1 MNTNWSL
8 IRSALMAMLLSFGLA
23 DAQQLIKTIPRVGIL
38 NSATRSSS
46 EATIDAFRKSLR
58 DLGYAEGKN
67 IILEYRFADGERTRI
82 ATFASELVELKVD
95 VILAS
100 GTQTA
105 IAARNATTTIPIVV
119 GDAGDLVAAGLVDS
133 LARPGGN
140 ITGSTRMA
148 KDMNAKRVEV
158 LKETVPRA
166 ARLAIIMSSATTL
179 RERAELT
186 EIEPIARHL
195 GLKLQA
201 VDVKDQTEFQK
212 AYETMVRQ
220 RADAVMIF
228 QGSFT
233 NFHRK
238 QLVELAV
245 KKRLPSMCETAIFAD
260 TGCLVSLGPDEI
272 HLWRRA
278 AHFVD
283 KVLKGAKP
291 ADLPVEQPTKFEL
304 VINLKTA
311 KQIGLTIPPNVLA
324 RADRVIR

>member
-1 MNTNWSL
+1 
-8 IRSALMAMLLSFGLA
+8 MLLGSGLA
-23 DAQQLIKTIPRVGIL
+23 DAQPVKPIPRVGIL
-38 NSATRSSS
+38 NSATRSSG
-46 EATIDAFRKSLR
+46 EAAIDAFRKGLR
-58 DLGYAEGKN
+58 DLGYTEGKN

-82 ATFASELVELKVD
+82 TPLASELVELKVD

-105 IAARNATTTIPIVV
+105 IAAKKATTTIPIVV
-119 GDAGDLVAAGLVDS
+119 GDAGDLVAAGLVAT

-140 ITGSTRMA
+140 LTGSTRMA

-166 ARLAIIMSSATTL
+166 VRLAIIMSSATSL
-179 RERAELT
+179 RDRADLT

-195 GLKLQA
+195 GLKLRA
-201 VDVKDQTEFQK
+201 VDIKDQTEFK
-212 AYETMVRQ
+212 NAYETMVRE

-228 QGSFT
+228 LGSFT
-233 NFHRK
+233 NFHRNE
-238 QLVELAV
+238 LVELAV

-260 TGCLVSLGPDEI
+260 TGCLVSYGPDEV

-278 AHFVD
+278 AIFID
-283 KVLKGAKP
+283 KILKGAKP

-304 VINLKTA
+304 IINLKTA

-324 RADRVIR
+324 RADRVIK